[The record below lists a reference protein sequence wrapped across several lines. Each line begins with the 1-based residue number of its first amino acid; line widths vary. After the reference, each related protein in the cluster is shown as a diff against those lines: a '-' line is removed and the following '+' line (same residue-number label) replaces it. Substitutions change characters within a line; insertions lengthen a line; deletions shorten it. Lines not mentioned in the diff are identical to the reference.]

1 MIDWKTIQT
10 EYITTDTSY
19 RRLGEKYGLSYKTIG
34 RQAQKEGWVESRRL
48 WREKTLNKALE
59 KAGNDEADRLT
70 ALRRTADSMACEIER
85 MAACELP
92 GYTGKPAEIKA
103 VREMTAAV
111 KDMAAVI
118 RSLYGLAT
126 PQERDEQEIVRQKM
140 QMEWEKL
147 RLTRQKETETSTG
160 EGGGVVEIAA
170 LVD

>member
-34 RQAQKEGWVESRRL
+34 RQAQKEGWVKKRSL
-48 WREKTLNKALE
+48 WRQETLNKALD
-59 KAGNDEADRLT
+59 KAGDDEAGKLA
-70 ALRRTADSMACEIER
+70 ALRRTADGMACEIER

-103 VREMTAAV
+103 VREMVAAL
-111 KDMAAVI
+111 KDMTAVV

-126 PQERDEQEIVRQKM
+126 PQEREEQEVARQKLEM
-140 QMEWEKL
+140 DWEKL
-147 RLTRQKETETSTG
+147 HMARQKENETSG
-160 EGGGVVEIAA
+160 EEGGGVVEIAA